1 MYFSIPV
8 RVVRASCLVSRRLV
22 SYLDTPRLGSWSNV
36 TCQAYPR
43 EDDRYSRQAPR
54 ELRLLEFSYHR
65 KRILNSLSPRSLM
78 CCIQR
83 NRQHHYHGLVRAAH
97 LRSQFSGCF
106 HAKFSHPHDI
116 IIVASSFEAPNSK
129 PTACPSLFSTCS
141 ACFSRNSMDF
151 WKATRRFHNVA
162 SPDSYAL

>member
-1 MYFSIPV
+1 MNEELTGLEWRKTIPLHRHVLLDARWCVYTAEPVVSDAEILSFAMYFSTPV
-8 RVVRASCLVSRRLV
+8 RVMRASCLVSRRLV

-54 ELRLLEFSYHR
+54 ELKLLEFSYHR

-83 NRQHHYHGLVRAAH
+83 NRQHHCRGLVRAAH

-106 HAKFSHPHDI
+106 T
-116 IIVASSFEAPNSK
+116 PNSR
-129 PTACPSLFSTCS
+129 TLT
-141 ACFSRNSMDF
+141 
-151 WKATRRFHNVA
+151 T
-162 SPDSYAL
+162 